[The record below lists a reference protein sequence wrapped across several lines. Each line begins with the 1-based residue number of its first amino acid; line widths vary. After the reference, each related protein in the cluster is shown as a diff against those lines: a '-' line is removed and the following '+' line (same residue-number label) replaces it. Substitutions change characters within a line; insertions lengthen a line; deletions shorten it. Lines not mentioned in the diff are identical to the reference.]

1 MKTKEEIRLRKHEY
15 YLKNKEKFLAS
26 NRKRR
31 ELNREAILEY
41 SKQYYADNKEKWK
54 EYNDVSIS
62 EEKKEKRLNCIR
74 KLKKSYGQSHKREL
88 ILRKGGK
95 CHLCGLSYNGKNGA
109 IFDFHHVNPKEKDFN
124 ISARL
129 RDNSYIPQDIY
140 DEIDKCVLL
149 CSNCHRQ
156 LHSDKY

>member
-1 MKTKEEIRLRKHEY
+1 MKTKEEIRIRKHEY
-15 YLKNKEKFLAS
+15 YLKNKEKFLSS
-26 NRKRR
+26 NKKKR
-31 ELNREAILEY
+31 ELDREAMLEY

-54 EYNDVSIS
+54 KYNDTSAS
-62 EEKKEKRLNCIR
+62 EEKREKRLNCIR
-74 KLKKSYGQSHKREL
+74 KLKKSYGQTHKREL

-95 CHLCGLSYNGKNGA
+95 CQLCGTAYNGQNGC

-129 RDNSYIPQDIY
+129 RYNSYIPQDIY
-140 DEIDKCVLL
+140 NEIDKCILV

>member
-1 MKTKEEIRLRKHEY
+1 MKTKEEIRIRKHEY

-31 ELNREAILEY
+31 ELSREAVLEY

-62 EEKKEKRLNCIR
+62 EEKKEKRLSCIR
-74 KLKKSYGQSHKREL
+74 RLKKGYGQSHKREL
-88 ILRKGGK
+88 ILRKGGR
-95 CHLCGLSYNGKNGA
+95 CHLCGISYNGKNGA

-129 RDNSYIPQDIY
+129 RDNSHIPQDIY

>member
-1 MKTKEEIRLRKHEY
+1 MKTKEEIRIRKHEY

-31 ELNREAILEY
+31 ELNREAVLEY

-74 KLKKSYGQSHKREL
+74 RLKKGYGQSHKREL

-95 CHLCGLSYNGKNGA
+95 CHLCGISYNGKNGA